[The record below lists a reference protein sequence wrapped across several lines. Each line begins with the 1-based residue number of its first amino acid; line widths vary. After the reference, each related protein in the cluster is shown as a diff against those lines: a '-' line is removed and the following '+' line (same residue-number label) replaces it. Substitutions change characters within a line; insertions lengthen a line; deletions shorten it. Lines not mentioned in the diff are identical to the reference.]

1 MSNKSLL
8 IVASLAYDGIETSE
22 YKIDKT
28 LGGAGSFIC
37 LSVKHF
43 ECNSSIISV
52 VGYDFHGEDLE
63 LLKSCG
69 VDISGIEIIKNDK
82 TFYWSCIYKNNF
94 KDRITTKTE
103 LNVMANFNPIISKS
117 NSTPD
122 ILLLGNL
129 HPEIQLNT
137 IKQIKKKPELIILDT
152 MNFWIENFW
161 DTLMEVINNSDLI
174 SINDEESEMITGE
187 KDLQKAARVLHNMGP
202 KFVIIKKAADGAE
215 LFNFDNQF
223 KSNAFKVA
231 KVVDPTGAGDCFIGG
246 IAGYLTQS
254 DEISFDTIKSAIAYG
269 TSIASYNVENMGTKN
284 LLHLSMDDIKTRTNK
299 LKSE

>member
-1 MSNKSLL
+1 MSKKSLL

-22 YKIDKT
+22 HKIERT

-37 LSVKHF
+37 LSIKYF
-43 ECNSSIISV
+43 NCNPSIISV
-52 VGYDFHGEDLE
+52 VGNDFLNEDLE
-63 LLKSCG
+63 ILKSCG
-69 VDISGIEIIKNDK
+69 VDISGIEIIKDDK

-103 LNVMANFNPIISKS
+103 LNVMANFNPVITEK

-129 HPEIQLNT
+129 HPEIQLNA

-152 MNFWIENFW
+152 MNYWIENFW
-161 DTLMEVINNSDLI
+161 NTLKEVINKSDLI

-187 KDLQKAARVLHNMGP
+187 KDLEKAAKALHKMGP

-215 LFNFDNQF
+215 LFNFDKRFN
-223 KSNAFKVA
+223 SIAFKVD

-254 DEISFDTIKSAIAYG
+254 KNISFDTIKSAIAYG
-269 TSIASYNVENMGTKN
+269 TSIASYNVENIGTKN
-284 LLHLSMDDIKTRTNK
+284 LLNLSINDIKTRINK
-299 LKSE
+299 LH

>member
-1 MSNKSLL
+1 MGN
-8 IVASLAYDGIETSE
+8 D
-22 YKIDKT
+22 
-28 LGGAGSFIC
+28 
-37 LSVKHF
+37 F
-43 ECNSSIISV
+43 ENE
-52 VGYDFHGEDLE
+52 HLE

-69 VDISGIEIIKNDK
+69 VDISGIEIIGDDK

-103 LNVMANFNPIISKS
+103 LNVMANFNPVISKE
-117 NSTPD
+117 NSTPN

-129 HPEIQLNT
+129 HPEIQLNA

-161 DTLMEVINNSDLI
+161 DTLKEVIYNSDLI

-187 KDLQKAARVLHNMGP
+187 RDLEKAALALHSMGP

-215 LFNFDNQF
+215 LFNFEKKF
-223 KSNAFKVA
+223 KSNAFKVD

-246 IAGYLTQS
+246 VAGYLTQS
-254 DEISFDTIKSAIAYG
+254 NEISFETIKSAIAYG
-269 TSIASYNVENMGTKN
+269 TSIASYNVENIGTKN
-284 LLHLSMDDIKTRTNK
+284 LLNLSLDDIKTRINK
-299 LKSE
+299 LH

>member
-22 YKIDKT
+22 QKVDRT

-43 ECNSSIISV
+43 ECHSSIVSV
-52 VGYDFHGEDLE
+52 VGNDFHNEDLE
-63 LLKSCG
+63 LLRSCG
-69 VDISGIEIIKNDK
+69 VDISGIEIKKDDK

-103 LNVMANFNPIISKS
+103 LNVMASFNPVISKS

-129 HPEIQLNT
+129 HPEIQLNA

-152 MNFWIENFW
+152 MNYWIENFW
-161 DTLMEVINNSDLI
+161 DTLKEVINNSDLI

-187 KDLQKAARVLHNMGP
+187 KDLEKAAEILHSMGP

-215 LFNFDNQF
+215 LFNFENKF

-246 IAGYLTQS
+246 IAVYLTQS
-254 DEISFDTIKSAIAYG
+254 EEITFDTIKSAIAYG
-269 TSIASYNVENMGTKN
+269 TAIASYNVENMGTKN
-284 LLHLSMDDIKTRTNK
+284 LLNLSMDDIKIRTNK
-299 LKSE
+299 LN

>member
-22 YKIDKT
+22 QKVDRT

-37 LSVKHF
+37 LSVKF
-43 ECNSSIISV
+43 FKCNSSIISV
-52 VGYDFHGEDLE
+52 VGNDFENEHLE

-69 VDISGIEIIKNDK
+69 VDISGIEIIGDDK

-103 LNVMANFNPIISKS
+103 LNVMANFNPVISKE
-117 NSTPD
+117 NSTPN

-129 HPEIQLNT
+129 HPEIQLNA

-161 DTLMEVINNSDLI
+161 DTLKEVIYNSDLI

-187 KDLQKAARVLHNMGP
+187 RDLEKAALALHSMGP

-215 LFNFDNQF
+215 LFNFEKKF
-223 KSNAFKVA
+223 KSNAFKVD

-246 IAGYLTQS
+246 VAGYLTQS
-254 DEISFDTIKSAIAYG
+254 NEISFETIKSAIAYG
-269 TSIASYNVENMGTKN
+269 TSIASYNVENIGTKN
-284 LLHLSMDDIKTRTNK
+284 LLNLSLNDIKTRINK
-299 LKSE
+299 LH

>member
-8 IVASLAYDGIETSE
+8 IVASLAYDGIETSVQ
-22 YKIDKT
+22 KVDRT

-43 ECNSSIISV
+43 ECDSSIVSV
-52 VGYDFHGEDLE
+52 VGNDFHNEDLE
-63 LLKSCG
+63 LLRSCG
-69 VDISGIEIIKNDK
+69 VDISGIEIIKDDK

-103 LNVMANFNPIISKS
+103 LNVMAKFNPVISKS

-129 HPEIQLNT
+129 HPEIQLNA

-152 MNFWIENFW
+152 MNYWIENFW
-161 DTLMEVINNSDLI
+161 DTLKEVINNSDLI

-187 KDLQKAARVLHNMGP
+187 KGP

-215 LFNFDNQF
+215 LFNFENKF

-254 DEISFDTIKSAIAYG
+254 KEITFDTIKSAIAYG
-269 TSIASYNVENMGTKN
+269 TAIASYNVENMGTKN
-284 LLHLSMDDIKTRTNK
+284 LLNLSIDDIKITCKN
-299 LKSE
+299 

>member
-1 MSNKSLL
+1 MANKSLL

-22 YKIDKT
+22 QKVDRT

-37 LSVKHF
+37 LSVKF
-43 ECNSSIISV
+43 FKCNSSIISV
-52 VGYDFHGEDLE
+52 VGNDFENEHLE

-69 VDISGIEIIKNDK
+69 VDISGIEIIGDDK

-103 LNVMANFNPIISKS
+103 LNVMANFNPVISKE
-117 NSTPD
+117 NSTPN

-129 HPEIQLNT
+129 HPEIQLNA

-161 DTLMEVINNSDLI
+161 GTLKEVIYNSDLI

-187 KDLQKAARVLHNMGP
+187 RDLEKAALALHSMGP

-215 LFNFDNQF
+215 LFNFEKKF
-223 KSNAFKVA
+223 KSNAFKVD

-246 IAGYLTQS
+246 VAGYLTQS
-254 DEISFDTIKSAIAYG
+254 NEISFETIKSAIAYG
-269 TSIASYNVENMGTKN
+269 TSIASYNVENIGTKN
-284 LLHLSMDDIKTRTNK
+284 LLNLSLNDIKTRINK
-299 LKSE
+299 LH

>member
-22 YKIDKT
+22 QKVDRP

-43 ECNSSIISV
+43 ECDSSIVSV
-52 VGYDFHGEDLE
+52 VSNDFHNEDLK
-63 LLKSCG
+63 LLRSCG
-69 VDISGIEIIKNDK
+69 VDISGIEIVKDDK

-103 LNVMANFNPIISKS
+103 LNVMASFNPVISKS

-129 HPEIQLNT
+129 HPEIQLNA

-152 MNFWIENFW
+152 MNYWIENFW
-161 DTLMEVINNSDLI
+161 DTLKEVINNSDLI

-187 KDLQKAARVLHNMGP
+187 KDLEKAAEILHSMGP

-215 LFNFDNQF
+215 LFNFENKF
-223 KSNAFKVA
+223 KSNAFKVV

-254 DEISFDTIKSAIAYG
+254 EEITFDTIKSAIAYG
-269 TSIASYNVENMGTKN
+269 TAIASYNVENMGTKN
-284 LLHLSMDDIKTRTNK
+284 LLNLSMDDIKIRTNK
-299 LKSE
+299 LN